1 MIKQILLLILILSS
15 SIFPQVKNPETI
27 LEKVKSEFEKIE
39 DYQVD
44 VKIKVDVYFLKM
56 PDRQAKIFYKKPDK
70 FNIESEGFALLPKE
84 GFSFS
89 PLSLLNS
96 KYTLFYERDDTINGI
111 VTSVIK
117 VIPLEGSSDVILS
130 TLWID
135 TKRNIIMKI
144 ESSRKP
150 TGNYSIDF
158 DYLKTSEGFYLPSS
172 MVFSFTIDKSVMPR
186 GFNIET
192 DSETR
197 KTVSDSVKTK
207 KGTVYLDYSNY
218 IINKGIPDEVFN
230 KKDGKK

>member
-96 KYTLFYERDDTINGI
+96 KYTSFYERDDTIKGI

-135 TKRNIIMKI
+135 TKRNIIMEI

-172 MVFSFTIDKSVMPR
+172 MVFSFSIDKSVMPR
-186 GFNIET
+186 GFEIET

-197 KTVSDSVKTK
+197 KTVSDSTKTK

-218 IINKGIPDEVFN
+218 IVNKGIPDEVFN

>member
-1 MIKQILLLILILSS
+1 MIKQIISLILILAVSGFS
-15 SIFPQVKNPETI
+15 QVKDPEKI
-27 LEKVKSEFEKIE
+27 LQKVKSEYEKIE

-56 PDRQAKIFYKKPDK
+56 PDRTAKIFYKKPDK

-96 KYTLFYERDDTINGI
+96 KYTSFYEKEDTLKGI
-111 VTSVIK
+111 ITSVIK

-135 TKRNIIMKI
+135 TKRSIIMKI

-150 TGNYSIDF
+150 TGNFSIDF
-158 DYLKTSEGFYLPSS
+158 DYLKTKEGFYLPSS
-172 MVFSFTIDKSVMPR
+172 MVFSFSIDKSVMPR
-186 GFNIET
+186 GFDIET
-192 DSETR
+192 NSES
-197 KTVSDSVKTK
+197 KNAISDSTKTK
-207 KGTVYLDYSNY
+207 KGTVYLNYSNY
-218 IINKGIPDEVFN
+218 IVNKGIPDEVFI
-230 KKDGKK
+230 KKDEKK

>member
-1 MIKQILLLILILSS
+1 MNKILFLLLIITELL
-15 SIFPQVKNPETI
+15 FPQNKDPEKI
-27 LEKVKSEFEKIE
+27 LQKVKAEYEKIE

-56 PDRQAKIFYKKPDK
+56 PDRTATIFYKKPDK

-96 KYTLFYERDDTINGI
+96 RYTSFYEKEDTIKGI

-117 VIPLEGSSDVILS
+117 VIPLESSSDVILS

-135 TKRNIIMKI
+135 AKKNIIIKI

-150 TGNYSIDF
+150 SGNFSIDF
-158 DYLKTSEGFYLPSS
+158 DYLKTKEGFYLPSS
-172 MVFSFTIDKSVMPR
+172 MIFSFSIDKSVLPG
-186 GFNIET
+186 GFDIE
-192 DSETR
+192 
-197 KTVSDSVKTK
+197 SDSPSKKSISDSANTK
-207 KGTVYLDYSNY
+207 KGTVYLNYSNY
-218 IINKGIPDEVFN
+218 VVNKGIPDEVFN
-230 KKDGKK
+230 KKDRKK